1 MNIKIKS
8 LLLSVAFCC
17 MALAIAWS
25 GAIIPTNSIAQ
36 AAPFSNSLADN
47 KPIGKEAVENA
58 RSNVKKDTEA
68 GRNAPSDVSD
78 NIEGKGFPE
87 VRTEDLSQQDPLA
100 TSKRA
105 KELAARE
112 RQQINNKE
120 QLKEAGRE
128 VGGKAKQV
136 TGQVKSTVDDATSKA
151 EDIKDDATSG
161 FKSFFKR

>member
-1 MNIKIKS
+1 MKRKIKS

-25 GAIIPTNSIAQ
+25 GAILPNNSIAQ
-36 AAPFSNSLADN
+36 AAPFSDN

-58 RSNVKKDTEA
+58 KKQVQKDTEA
-68 GRNAPSDVSD
+68 GRIAPSDVSD

-87 VRTEDLSQQDPLA
+87 VRTEDLSKQDPLA

-105 KELAARE
+105 KELAQRE

-128 VGGKAKQV
+128 VRGKAKQV
-136 TGQVKSTVDDATSKA
+136 TGQVKGAVDDASSKA
-151 EDIKDDATSG
+151 EDIKDDAASG
-161 FKSFFKR
+161 LKGFFKR